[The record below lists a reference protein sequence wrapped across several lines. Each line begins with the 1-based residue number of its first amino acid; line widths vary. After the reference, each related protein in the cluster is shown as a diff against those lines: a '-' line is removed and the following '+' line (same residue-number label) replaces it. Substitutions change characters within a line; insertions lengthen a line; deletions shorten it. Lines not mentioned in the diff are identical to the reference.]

1 MRIGIVTP
9 YYYPVLGGIT
19 EHVFYTYQELKKL
32 GHQVTIITSN
42 FSGKNYDRGARVI
55 RIGRNIP
62 LPIPMNGSFPKIN
75 LGADVANKLR
85 IISHQEKYD
94 IIHIHSPLVPVLPFI
109 ALKAIRGIP
118 KIGTFHTYGR
128 KSMLYQLLRHPIKMF
143 DRELNGRIAVS
154 NAAKEF
160 IAQYFPGDYRIIP
173 NGVDIDCFNPKAEM
187 ISELADGSFNILFV
201 GRMDPRKGLNYL
213 ISALPL
219 IKKKIKNARLI
230 VVGGGSLNMFYKS
243 QAELPGQKDIIFVGK
258 VSYDDLPK
266 YYRTADVYCSPA
278 TGGESFG
285 IVLIEAMAT
294 GTPVVASDIEG
305 YRDVLTDQKEGL
317 FCENRNPNDVAA
329 KIIQLAQD
337 PKLRKKM
344 GEQGI
349 KTANKYAWSKVVKK
363 IEAYYKE
370 VITRYHSK

>member
-1 MRIGIVTP
+1 
-9 YYYPVLGGIT
+9 
-19 EHVFYTYQELKKL
+19 
-32 GHQVTIITSN
+32 
-42 FSGKNYDRGARVI
+42 
-55 RIGRNIP
+55 
-62 LPIPMNGSFPKIN
+62 
-75 LGADVANKLR
+75 
-85 IISHQEKYD
+85 
-94 IIHIHSPLVPVLPFI
+94 
-109 ALKAIRGIP
+109 
-118 KIGTFHTYGR
+118 
-128 KSMLYQLLRHPIKMF
+128 MLYQLLRHPIKMF

-266 YYRTADVYCSPA
+266 HYRTADVYCSPA

-317 FCENRNPNDVAA
+317 FCENRNPDDIAA

-370 VITRYHSK
+370 VIAKYHSK